1 MLITNKG
8 IIPQTSTVDFVGL
21 IEGGLFIAFD
31 AKETANKTSFPLANI
46 KDHQVEYLKVVK
58 KLGGLSF
65 FMVQFTSLHEQVFI
79 CPLDLITSYTD
90 NVNNGGR
97 KSIPYQIFVDTAK
110 LIPVADYITFL
121 TNNENQEWLKT

>member
-21 IEGGLFIAFD
+21 IEGVLFIAFD